1 MNFVSLVT
9 LGFGAVSTFLES
21 VLTRIILGAS
31 GLVAVSVL
39 ASAVAIFLKLV
50 GMATPGWMTTV
61 IGVSLTLMIGVA
73 ILCFVGLALTILMGS
88 QTVPAPSANYRSFIA
103 RISKFGVPGTS
114 AARPLPSVE
123 RS

>member
-1 MNFVSLVT
+1 MNIVSLVT

-31 GLVAVSVL
+31 GLVAVSVF
-39 ASAVAIFLKLV
+39 ASVVAIALKLV

-61 IGVSLTLMIGVA
+61 IGVSLILMVGVA
-73 ILCFVGLALTILMGS
+73 ILSFVGLALTILVGS
-88 QTVPAPSANYRSFIA
+88 QTAPVPSANYASFIA
-103 RISKFGVPGTS
+103 RISKFGVPGPST
-114 AARPLPSVE
+114 ARRQPIVE